1 MFSHLEFPDDDGLIE
16 RRKGDIIDQLAES
29 ATVYSACSPFSAL
42 SGNSDERFYSISRC
56 YGESDETGQTGHL
69 LEVTAAATATAA
81 AGAIAAAAAAALVVV
96 VVVAAAAVV
105 VIVLVV
111 LVLAVAAAAVA
122 VVVVIVV
129 VVVVV
134 VVVTVE
140 VVVVVK

>member
-1 MFSHLEFPDDDGLIE
+1 MFSHLEFSDDDGLIE

-42 SGNSDERFYSISRC
+42 SGNSDERLYSISRS

-69 LEVTAAATATAA
+69 LKVTAAATATAA
-81 AGAIAAAAAAALVVV
+81 AGAIAAAAAAALVVVVV

-134 VVVTVE
+134 TVE

>member
-1 MFSHLEFPDDDGLIE
+1 MFSHLEFSDDDGLIE

-42 SGNSDERFYSISRC
+42 SGNSDERLYSISRC
-56 YGESDETGQTGHL
+56 YGESDKTGQTGHL
-69 LEVTAAATATAA
+69 LKVTAAATATAA
-81 AGAIAAAAAAALVVV
+81 AGAIAAALVVV

-134 VVVTVE
+134 VVVVTAE
-140 VVVVVK
+140 VVVVVVK